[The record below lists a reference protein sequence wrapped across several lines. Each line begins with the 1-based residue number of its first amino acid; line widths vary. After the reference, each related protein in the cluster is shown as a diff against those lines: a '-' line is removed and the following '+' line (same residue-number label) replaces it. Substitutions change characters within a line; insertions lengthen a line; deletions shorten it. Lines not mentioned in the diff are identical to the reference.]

1 MYMRIFFTILILT
14 LSFQASTNAD
24 DIRDF
29 QIEGIS
35 IGDSALEFFD
45 KKEIE
50 ERKKIGFVYTDK
62 TFFSATFYNK
72 DFFEKYHN
80 IQLHLKANDSKY
92 IIYSVAG
99 KINYK
104 DNYNECV
111 NEMEKILPELKVLFS
126 EARFFDDGT
135 EIWTNNEGYKVK
147 TKSYFLELSDGSNI
161 ALECYDQPKEM
172 NIIDGLSIA
181 IDSDEFVEFLTTD

>member
-1 MYMRIFFTILILT
+1 MKVLITLFLIIF
-14 LSFQASTNAD
+14 SFQFSSNAD

-80 IQLHLKANDSKY
+80 IQLHIKANDSKY
-92 IIYSVAG
+92 IIY
-99 KINYK
+99 KLYI
-104 DNYNECV
+104 
-111 NEMEKILPELKVLFS
+111 
-126 EARFFDDGT
+126 
-135 EIWTNNEGYKVK
+135 
-147 TKSYFLELSDGSNI
+147 
-161 ALECYDQPKEM
+161 
-172 NIIDGLSIA
+172 
-181 IDSDEFVEFLTTD
+181 

>member
-1 MYMRIFFTILILT
+1 MKIFSIIFILL
-14 LSFQASTNAD
+14 LSLQSLIKAD

-80 IQLHLKANDSKY
+80 IQLHIKANDSKY

-135 EIWTNNEGYKVK
+135 EIWTNNKGYKVK
-147 TKSYFLELSDGSNI
+147 TKSYFLQLSDGANI

-181 IDSDEFVEFLTTD
+181 IDSNEFVEFLTTD

>member
-1 MYMRIFFTILILT
+1 MRIIIIIITFFINLQSITK
-14 LSFQASTNAD
+14 AD

-72 DFFEKYHN
+72 DFFEKYN
-80 IQLHLKANDSKY
+80 NVQLHIKANDSKY

-99 KINYK
+99 KINYE

-135 EIWTNNEGYKVK
+135 EIWTNNKGYKVK
-147 TKSYFLELSDGSNI
+147 TKSYFLQLSDGANI

-172 NIIDGLSIA
+172 NIIDHLSIA
-181 IDSDEFVEFLTTD
+181 IDSKEFVEFLTTD

>member
-1 MYMRIFFTILILT
+1 MRIIIIIITFFINLQSITK
-14 LSFQASTNAD
+14 AD

-80 IQLHLKANDSKY
+80 IQLHIKANDSEY

-147 TKSYFLELSDGSNI
+147 TKSYFLQLSDGANI

-172 NIIDGLSIA
+172 NIIDHLSIA
-181 IDSDEFVEFLTTD
+181 IDSKEFVEFLTTD

>member
-1 MYMRIFFTILILT
+1 MRIIIIIITFFINLQSITK
-14 LSFQASTNAD
+14 AD

-72 DFFEKYHN
+72 DFFEEYHN
-80 IQLHLKANDSKY
+80 VQLHIKANDSKY

-99 KINYK
+99 KINYE
-104 DNYNECV
+104 DNYKECV
-111 NEMEKILPELKVLFS
+111 NEMEKILPELEALFPG
-126 EARFFDDGT
+126 ARFIDDGT
-135 EIWTNNEGYKVK
+135 EIWTNDKGYKVK
-147 TKSYFLELSDGSNI
+147 TKSYYFLLSDGGNV

-172 NIIDGLSIA
+172 KIIDGLSIA
-181 IDSDEFVEFLTTD
+181 IDSNEFVDFLTTD